1 MLNSSIKTL
10 MLGGKAAAIAALM
23 AGTAMAE
30 TTIISTPTGNDVL
43 ATESA
48 MDAEASKGIV
58 WADDYPVLEEV
69 ENNDAIID
77 MMIGQ
82 GFTDLKI
89 TRKGPMLTVTG
100 QRDGVPT
107 ELVYSTAN
115 GRLVSVDGVETQDR
129 SGDAEPSIADR
140 MMDNVA
146 DGDSDAEMATDPSGT
161 DTLGGTVDSGT
172 EADADM
178 GDAGDSDTGTDAG
191 MGDTEGT
198 DGGADAGAK
207 SDGETGSD
215 GDAGGDTGGDAGSDG
230 GSEGGDS
237 TN

>member
-1 MLNSSIKTL
+1 MFNSSIKTL

-69 ENNDAIID
+69 ENNDAIIE

-115 GRLVSVDGVETQDR
+115 GRLVSVDGIETQDR

-140 MMDNVA
+140 AMDNVA
-146 DGDSDAEMATDPSGT
+146 DGDGDAEMSADPSGT

-178 GDAGDSDTGTDAG
+178 GS
-191 MGDTEGT
+191 TEGT
-198 DGGADAGAK
+198 DGGTDAGSE
-207 SDGETGSD
+207 SDSDTGSD
-215 GDAGGDTGGDAGSDG
+215 GDAGGDTGGDAGAD
-230 GSEGGDS
+230 GGDS

>member
-1 MLNSSIKTL
+1 MFNSSIKTL

-48 MDAEASKGIV
+48 MDAEPSKGIV
-58 WADDYPVLEEV
+58 WADDFPVLEEV

-77 MMIGQ
+77 TMIAQ

-100 QRDGVPT
+100 QRAGVPT

-115 GRLVSVDGVETQDR
+115 GRLISVDGVETQDR
-129 SGDAEPSIADR
+129 TVDGTPSIADR

-146 DGDSDAEMATDPSGT
+146 DGDGDAETADEAMGT
-161 DTLGGTVDSGT
+161 DTLGGTTDSGT
-172 EADADM
+172 DAGADT
-178 GDAGDSDTGTDAG
+178 GDSDTGDAG
-191 MGDTEGT
+191 ADTGSDSDGDSGA
-198 DGGADAGAK
+198 DGGAD
-207 SDGETGSD
+207 S
-215 GDAGGDTGGDAGSDG
+215 GSDG

>member
-1 MLNSSIKTL
+1 MFNSSIKTL

-69 ENNDAIID
+69 ENNDAIIE

-115 GRLVSVDGVETQDR
+115 GRLVSVDGIETQDR

-140 MMDNVA
+140 AMDNVA
-146 DGDSDAEMATDPSGT
+146 DGDGDAEMSADPSGT

-172 EADADM
+172 ETDADM
-178 GDAGDSDTGTDAG
+178 GG
-191 MGDTEGT
+191 TEGT
-198 DGGADAGAK
+198 DGGTDAGSE
-207 SDGETGSD
+207 SDSDTGSD
-215 GDAGGDTGGDAGSDG
+215 GDAGGDTGGDAGAD
-230 GSEGGDS
+230 GGDS

>member
-1 MLNSSIKTL
+1 MFNSSIKTL

-69 ENNDAIID
+69 ENNDAIIE

-115 GRLVSVDGVETQDR
+115 GRLVSVDGIETQDR

-140 MMDNVA
+140 AMDNVA
-146 DGDSDAEMATDPSGT
+146 DGDGDAEMSADPSGT

-178 GDAGDSDTGTDAG
+178 GG
-191 MGDTEGT
+191 TEGT
-198 DGGADAGAK
+198 DGGTDAGSE
-207 SDGETGSD
+207 SDSDTGSD
-215 GDAGGDTGGDAGSDG
+215 GDAGGDTGGDAGAD
-230 GSEGGDS
+230 GGDS

>member
-1 MLNSSIKTL
+1 MFNSSIKTL

-48 MDAEASKGIV
+48 MDAEPSKGIV
-58 WADDYPVLEEV
+58 WADDFPVLEEV

-77 MMIGQ
+77 TMIAQ

-100 QRDGVPT
+100 QRAGVPT

-115 GRLVSVDGVETQDR
+115 GRLISVDGVETQDR
-129 SGDAEPSIADR
+129 TVDGTPSIADR

-146 DGDSDAEMATDPSGT
+146 DGDGDAETADEAMGT
-161 DTLGGTVDSGT
+161 DTLGGTTDSGT
-172 EADADM
+172 DAGADT
-178 GDAGDSDTGTDAG
+178 GDSDTGDAG
-191 MGDTEGT
+191 ADTGSDSDGDSGS
-198 DGGADAGAK
+198 DGGAD
-207 SDGETGSD
+207 S
-215 GDAGGDTGGDAGSDG
+215 GSDG

>member
-1 MLNSSIKTL
+1 MFNSSIKTL

-69 ENNDAIID
+69 ENNDAIIE

-115 GRLVSVDGVETQDR
+115 GRLVSVDGIETQDR

-140 MMDNVA
+140 AMDNVA
-146 DGDSDAEMATDPSGT
+146 DGDGDAEMSADPSGT

-178 GDAGDSDTGTDAG
+178 GG
-191 MGDTEGT
+191 TEGT
-198 DGGADAGAK
+198 DGGTDAGSE
-207 SDGETGSD
+207 SDSDTGSD
-215 GDAGGDTGGDAGSDG
+215 GDAGGDAGSDG
-230 GSEGGDS
+230 GDS

>member
-1 MLNSSIKTL
+1 MFNSSIKTL

-48 MDAEASKGIV
+48 MDAEPSKGIV
-58 WADDYPVLEEV
+58 WADDFPVLEEV

-77 MMIGQ
+77 TMIAQ

-100 QRDGVPT
+100 QRAGVPT

-115 GRLVSVDGVETQDR
+115 GRLISVDGVETQDR
-129 SGDAEPSIADR
+129 TVDGTPSIADR

-146 DGDSDAEMATDPSGT
+146 DGDGDAETADEAMGT
-161 DTLGGTVDSGT
+161 DTLGGTTDS
-172 EADADM
+172 
-178 GDAGDSDTGTDAG
+178 GTDAG
-191 MGDTEGT
+191 ADTGESDTGDAGADTGSDSDGDSGS
-198 DGGADAGAK
+198 DGGAD
-207 SDGETGSD
+207 S
-215 GDAGGDTGGDAGSDG
+215 GSDG

>member
-1 MLNSSIKTL
+1 MFNSSIKTL

-48 MDAEASKGIV
+48 MDAEPSKGIV

-100 QRDGVPT
+100 QRDGIPT

-129 SGDAEPSIADR
+129 SVDGEPSIADR

-146 DGDSDAEMATDPSGT
+146 DGDGDAEAADAALGT
-161 DTLGGTVDSGT
+161 DTLGGTT
-172 EADADM
+172 
-178 GDAGDSDTGTDAG
+178 DTGTDAG
-191 MGDTEGT
+191 MDV
-198 DGGADAGAK
+198 GADAGTDTGTDTGTDAGA
-207 SDGETGSD
+207 DAGTDAGADTGSD
-215 GDAGGDTGGDAGSDG
+215 AGSDSGSDG
-230 GSEGGDS
+230 GSDGGDGGSDSGSDGGDS

>member
-48 MDAEASKGIV
+48 MDAEPSKGIV
-58 WADDYPVLEEV
+58 WADDFPVLEEV
-69 ENNDAIID
+69 ENNEAIID
-77 MMIGQ
+77 TMIAQ

-100 QRDGVPT
+100 QRAGVPT

-115 GRLVSVDGVETQDR
+115 GRLISVDGVETQDR
-129 SGDAEPSIADR
+129 TVDGTPSIADR

-146 DGDSDAEMATDPSGT
+146 DGDGNAETADEAMGT
-161 DTLGGTVDSGT
+161 DTLGGTTGT
-172 EADADM
+172 DT
-178 GDAGDSDTGTDAG
+178 GTGTDAG
-191 MGDTEGT
+191 ADLGGDGTGDT
-198 DGGADAGAK
+198 GAD
-207 SDGETGSD
+207 TGSD
-215 GDAGGDTGGDAGSDG
+215 ADGDSGSDD

>member
-1 MLNSSIKTL
+1 MFNSSIKTL

-43 ATESA
+43 TTESA
-48 MDAEASKGIV
+48 MDAEPSKGIV
-58 WADDYPVLEEV
+58 WADDFPVLEEV

-77 MMIGQ
+77 TMIAQ

-100 QRDGVPT
+100 QRAGVPT
-107 ELVYSTAN
+107 ELVYSTDN
-115 GRLVSVDGVETQDR
+115 GRLISVDGVETQDR
-129 SGDAEPSIADR
+129 TVDGTPSIADR

-146 DGDSDAEMATDPSGT
+146 DGDGDAETADEAMGT
-161 DTLGGTVDSGT
+161 DTLGGTTDSGT
-172 EADADM
+172 DAGADT
-178 GDAGDSDTGTDAG
+178 GDSDTGDAG
-191 MGDTEGT
+191 ADTGSDSDGDSGA
-198 DGGADAGAK
+198 DGGAD
-207 SDGETGSD
+207 S
-215 GDAGGDTGGDAGSDG
+215 GSDG

>member
-1 MLNSSIKTL
+1 MFNSSIKTL

-30 TTIISTPTGNDVL
+30 TTIISTPTGNNVL

-48 MDAEASKGIV
+48 MDAEQSKGMV
-58 WADDYPVLEEV
+58 WADDFPVLEEV

-77 MMIGQ
+77 TMIGQ

-100 QRDGVPT
+100 QRAGVPT

-129 SGDAEPSIADR
+129 SVEGTPSIADR

-146 DGDSDAEMATDPSGT
+146 DGDGNAETADDVMGT
-161 DTLGGTVDSGT
+161 DTLGGTT
-172 EADADM
+172 E
-178 GDAGDSDTGTDAG
+178 TGTDAG
-191 MGDTEGT
+191 ADLGEADGT
-198 DGGADAGAK
+198 SPGMGADADSS
-207 SDGETGSD
+207 SDTGS
-215 GDAGGDTGGDAGSDG
+215 DAGSDG
-230 GSEGGDS
+230 SSDGGFEGGDS

>member
-10 MLGGKAAAIAALM
+10 MLGGKAAVIAALM
-23 AGTAMAE
+23 AGTAMAQ

-43 ATESA
+43 ATEDA

-146 DGDSDAEMATDPSGT
+146 DGDSDADMATDPSGT

-172 EADADM
+172 EADADL
-178 GDAGDSDTGTDAG
+178 GDAGDSDASTDAG
-191 MGDTEGT
+191 MGDAGGT
-198 DGGADAGAK
+198 D
-207 SDGETGSD
+207 SGSD
-215 GDAGGDTGGDAGSDG
+215 GDASGDAGGDAGSDS
-230 GSEGGDS
+230 GSDGGDS

>member
-1 MLNSSIKTL
+1 MFNSSIKTL

-48 MDAEASKGIV
+48 MDAEPSKGIV
-58 WADDYPVLEEV
+58 WADDFPVLEEV

-77 MMIGQ
+77 TMIAQ

-100 QRDGVPT
+100 QRAGVPT

-115 GRLVSVDGVETQDR
+115 GRLISVDGVETQDR
-129 SGDAEPSIADR
+129 TVDGTPSIADR

-146 DGDSDAEMATDPSGT
+146 DGDGDAETADEAMGT
-161 DTLGGTVDSGT
+161 DTLGGTTDS
-172 EADADM
+172 
-178 GDAGDSDTGTDAG
+178 GTDAG
-191 MGDTEGT
+191 ADTGDRDTGDAGADT
-198 DGGADAGAK
+198 GSDSDGDSGSDGGAD
-207 SDGETGSD
+207 S
-215 GDAGGDTGGDAGSDG
+215 GSDG